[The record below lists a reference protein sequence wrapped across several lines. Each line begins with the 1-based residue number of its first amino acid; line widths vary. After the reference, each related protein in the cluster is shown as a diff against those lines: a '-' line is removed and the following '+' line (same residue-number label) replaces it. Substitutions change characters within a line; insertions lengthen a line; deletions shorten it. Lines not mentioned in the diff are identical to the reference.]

1 MQVAVFDYFNNEI
14 TLFPLSKRIEKLMK
28 EDNDFNLSEYI
39 ESLPGYSSYCYF
51 MAAENINFRFGN
63 QNDFCE
69 FKDDED
75 D

>member
-1 MQVAVFDYFNNEI
+1 
-14 TLFPLSKRIEKLMK
+14 MK
-28 EDNDFNLSEYI
+28 EDDDFNLSEYM
-39 ESLPGYSSYCYF
+39 ENLPGYSSYCYF
-51 MAAENINFRFGN
+51 MAGDNIKIRFGN